1 MAEIVT
7 PRTLSGFMELSPKD
21 QLKFNSIKKVIEEVY
36 QLHGFYAL
44 DTPVLELS
52 EVLMAKT
59 GGEEIGKQVYRF
71 TKGDTDLTMRFDLT
85 VPLAKYVAKNYGEL
99 TFPFKRYQ
107 IGKVYRGERAQRGR
121 FREFYQSDIDIIG
134 DGELDIYNDAIIPS
148 IIYQVFTRLGLDD
161 FVIRINNRKVL
172 NGFIEGMG
180 LNADLT
186 DVLRI
191 VDKIEKVPRE
201 VIVEEL
207 GELGLAPDGVNKLVE
222 FIQIKGTGKEVFEKA
237 ADFGI
242 DTESFNEGISE
253 LKAVVEGIESFN
265 VPEDCFCID
274 FSIARGL
281 DYYTGTVYETM
292 LKKHPEIGSVCS
304 GGRYDNL
311 AAYYTKKTLPGV
323 GMSIGLTRLFYILNE
338 KNYVNMSISAPSD
351 ILILPFDRKDYG
363 KASEINAYFIS
374 QGIRSQVY
382 FENKKVKAKMKYADS
397 LGIPFVILLG
407 EDEIEKNVVSI
418 KNLATGEQQQI
429 SKEEAALLVQ
439 DALIAKNN
447 EKIINIS
454 E

>member
-1 MAEIVT
+1 MGEIVT

-21 QLKFNSIKKVIEEVY
+21 QLKFDAMKNVIEEVY
-36 QLHGFYAL
+36 RLHGFYAL

-52 EVLMAKT
+52 DVLMAKT

-99 TFPFKRYQ
+99 SFPFKRYQ

-134 DGELDIYNDAIIPS
+134 DGTLDIYNDAIIPS
-148 IIYQVFTRLGLDD
+148 IIYQVFTRLGIDD

-172 NGFIEGMG
+172 NGFVESMGIE
-180 LNADLT
+180 ADLT

-191 VDKIEKVPRE
+191 VDKMEKVPKE
-201 VIVEEL
+201 VIAEEL
-207 GELGLAPDGVNKLVE
+207 VQLGMTPDDVDRLTD
-222 FIQIKGTGKEVFEKA
+222 FIRIKGDAYETLKKA
-237 ADFGI
+237 EEYGI
-242 DTESFNEGISE
+242 ENETFMEGISE
-253 LKAVVEGIESFN
+253 LKAVVCGIESFN
-265 VPEDCFCID
+265 VPKECFCID

-292 LKKHPEIGSVCS
+292 LTKHPEIGSVCS

-338 KNYVNMSISAPSD
+338 RNYINMSISAPSD

-363 KASEINAYFIS
+363 KASEINAYFIDE
-374 QGIRSQVY
+374 GIRSQVY
-382 FENKKVKAKMKYADS
+382 FEDKKIKAKMKYADS
-397 LGIPFVILLG
+397 LGMPFVILLG
-407 EDEIEKNVVSI
+407 EDEIAGNVVSI
-418 KNLATGEQQQI
+418 KALATGEQQQM
-429 SKEEAALLVQ
+429 SLADAALYVK
-439 DALIAKNN
+439 DALQKLQS
-447 EKIINIS
+447 EKIIRM
-454 E
+454 EE